1 MAWIDSTAMAKAV
14 RSVLGMGPNELLA
27 QHWTE
32 PIDAAIETA
41 KGKIRS
47 ALASRGFTL
56 AQIEAWDDLASYHRR
71 VAICTAF
78 REGGIGKAYDSLH
91 LGEYCKAVGE
101 LATVGVTINGVI
113 IKPAGTAGTSSFG
126 EYDDSDSRIA
136 QMSD

>member
-1 MAWIDSTAMAKAV
+1 MAWIDSTALAKAV

-41 KGKIRS
+41 KGIIRS
-47 ALASRGFTL
+47 ALADRGFL
-56 AQIEAWDDLASYHRR
+56 PPQIESWDDLASYHRR
-71 VAICTAF
+71 VAICTVF

-91 LGEYCKAVGE
+91 LGEYCKAVGQ
-101 LATVGVTINGVI
+101 LATVRVTIGGIVV
-113 IKPAGTAGTSSFG
+113 KPTGTTGTSSFG